1 MHASP
6 VLATWLTDVFPFHSC
21 SHIATCG
28 QYRGLVL
35 DLQVVGG
42 DDTKG
47 YIEAT
52 VLLRNGSAVTG
63 PICGTVNSITATFAC
78 YNKDLLSSNAQGT
91 VDSIG

>member
-6 VLATWLTDVFPFHSC
+6 VLATWLTNVFPFHSC

-63 PICGTVNSITATFAC
+63 PICGTVNGITATFAC
-78 YNKDLLSSNAQGT
+78 YSKSLLSSNAQGT